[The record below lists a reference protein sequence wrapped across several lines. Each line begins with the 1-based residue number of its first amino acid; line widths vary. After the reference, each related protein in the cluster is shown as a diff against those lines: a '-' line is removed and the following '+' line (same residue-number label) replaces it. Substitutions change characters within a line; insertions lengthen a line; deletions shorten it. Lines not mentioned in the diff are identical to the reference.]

1 MKKIAVVTGS
11 ARGIGHATALA
22 LGKAGYHVIFSDVR
36 AAEEVPNLVPEAEAQ
51 GISAEY
57 VKCNIASEEDR
68 LHLFRYLEE
77 TYGRVDVL
85 VNNAGVAPLVR
96 ADILETT
103 FESVDRLIKINLEGT
118 FFMCQTAANT
128 MLRIKAKGEAE
139 DYSPRIVNIASMSS
153 YTSSTNRG
161 EYCISKAGISMVTKL
176 FADRLAKD
184 AIYVFEVRPGIIM
197 TDMTAV
203 VKEKYEKMIA
213 EGVTPIP
220 RMGQPEDVANCVMA
234 AVSGLL
240 DFATGQVLNADGGFH
255 IRRL

>member
-1 MKKIAVVTGS
+1 
-11 ARGIGHATALA
+11 
-22 LGKAGYHVIFSDVR
+22 
-36 AAEEVPNLVPEAEAQ
+36 
-51 GISAEY
+51 
-57 VKCNIASEEDR
+57 
-68 LHLFRYLEE
+68 
-77 TYGRVDVL
+77 
-85 VNNAGVAPLVR
+85 
-96 ADILETT
+96 
-103 FESVDRLIKINLEGT
+103 
-118 FFMCQTAANT
+118 MCQAAANT
-128 MLRIKAKGEAE
+128 MLRIQAKGEAE
-139 DYSPRIVNIASMSS
+139 DYRPRIVNIASMSS

-184 AIYVFEVRPGIIM
+184 GIYVFEVRPGIIM

-203 VKEKYEKMIA
+203 VKEKYEKLIA

-220 RMGQPEDVANCVMA
+220 RMGQPDDVANCVLA

>member
-11 ARGIGHATALA
+11 ARGIGHAIALA
-22 LGKAGYHVIFSDVR
+22 LGKEGYHVILSDVR
-36 AAEEVPNLVPEAEAQ
+36 TEEEMPELIPAVKAQ

-57 VKCNIASEEDR
+57 VKCNITSEEDR
-68 LHLFRYLEE
+68 TNLFTYLEE
-77 TYGRVDVL
+77 KYGRVDVV
-85 VNNAGVAPLVR
+85 VNNAGVAPLTR
-96 ADILETT
+96 LDILETT
-103 FESVDRLIKINLEGT
+103 FESVDRLLKINLEGT
-118 FFMCQTAANT
+118 FFMCQIAANT

-139 DYSPRIVNIASMSS
+139 DYTPRIVNIASMSS

-161 EYCISKAGISMVTKL
+161 EYCMSKAGISMVTKL

-184 AIYVFEVRPGIIM
+184 GIYVFEVRPGIIM

-203 VKEKYEKMIA
+203 VKDKYEKMIA